1 MLKIW
6 KFYSWYC
13 EKFVYVFNDYFIE
26 KCKIYYFFVQ
36 KIKIFVFLLIDED
49 GRLKDIL
56 IKVKKE
62 KVYKYD
68 SVKKIKVKKYKK
80 EVRVKYEFENLNLDK
95 LLFVKVENGRI
106 EILEKS
112 VSFIKFYL
120 FGGNIFFRKIFFGDF
135 FSNKFLQVISILDV
149 K

>member
-1 MLKIW
+1 M
-6 KFYSWYC
+6 
-13 EKFVYVFNDYFIE
+13 
-26 KCKIYYFFVQ
+26 YFF
-36 KIKIFVFLLIDED
+36 LIDED

-120 FGGNIFFRKIFFGDF
+120 FGGNIFFGKFFLEIF
-135 FSNKFLQVISILDV
+135 LVISFYRLLV
-149 K
+149 F

>member
-1 MLKIW
+1 MYI
-6 KFYSWYC
+6 
-13 EKFVYVFNDYFIE
+13 
-26 KCKIYYFFVQ
+26 FF
-36 KIKIFVFLLIDED
+36 LIDED

-68 SVKKIKVKKYKK
+68 SVKKIKVKKYKR

-106 EILEKS
+106 EILEKL

-135 FSNKFLQVISILDV
+135 FSNKFL
-149 K
+149 